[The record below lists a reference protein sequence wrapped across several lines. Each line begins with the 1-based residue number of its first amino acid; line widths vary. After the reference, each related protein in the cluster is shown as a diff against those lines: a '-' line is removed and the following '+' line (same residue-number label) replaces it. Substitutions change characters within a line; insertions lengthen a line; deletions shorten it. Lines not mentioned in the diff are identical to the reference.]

1 MTTLI
6 PLSSQRPG
14 TWAGGAIGEICIE
27 PAGAVFP
34 GGDYRLWV
42 GTATI
47 ERAANYSYFP
57 GAERLHVLLSGGG
70 LALTFTQPDGSIEER
85 VELRTGESLV
95 FDGER
100 PLHARPLAGPVTA
113 FNLVYARG
121 QQSRA
126 TFMTAGGLSNA
137 LTPLTP
143 AGSAGPQIPNTP
155 ILHTRILYT
164 RILYVVDGQVSVRVS
179 QEQHRMNRG
188 DTLMLSHTGPASPE
202 PIQTD
207 GSQDARLLLCELWQG
222 NV

>member
-14 TWAGGAIGEICIE
+14 SWAGGAIGEIFRE
-27 PAGAVFP
+27 PADALFP

-137 LTPLTP
+137 LAPRFP
-143 AGSAGPQIPNTP
+143 AGPALTQ
-155 ILHTRILYT
+155 ILYT

-179 QEQHRMNRG
+179 QEQYRMNRG
-188 DTLMLSHTGPASPE
+188 DTLVLTHTGPDGPA
-202 PIQTD
+202 PIQAG
-207 GSQDARLLLCELWQG
+207 GSPDARLLLCELWQG